1 MGKTI
6 GSKSRSEL
14 DADELRY
21 MRILSEPNQPLEAI
35 EGLVSSYAGMM
46 NSIQKTHVQRINN
59 LMHKL
64 FQSESDVTEDM
75 RVRLVEFCAK
85 KSDHDRFLVAYVQ
98 IASFHA
104 MARYIDKLRSGGVR
118 STKNQHVFMMNY
130 YAANW
135 WMNLF
140 LELVRTYPKHLE
152 LFNALG
158 EIRH

>member
-1 MGKTI
+1 MGKAS
-6 GSKSRSEL
+6 GSKSRSDL
-14 DADELRY
+14 VADELRY
-21 MRILSEPNQPLEAI
+21 MRILSEPNQPLETI
-35 EGLVSSYAGMM
+35 EGLVSLYEGMM

-75 RVRLVEFCAK
+75 RVRLIEFCAK
-85 KSDHDRFLVAYVQ
+85 KSDRDRFLVAYVQ

-104 MARYIDKLRSGGVR
+104 MARYIDKLRSGR
-118 STKNQHVFMMNY
+118 INSTKNQNLFMMNY

-135 WMNLF
+135 WMNIF
-140 LELVRTYPKHLE
+140 LELVQKYPKHLE

>member
-1 MGKTI
+1 MEKCFR
-6 GSKSRSEL
+6 SKSKNDL
-14 DADELRY
+14 NADELRY

-46 NSIQKTHVQRINN
+46 NSIQKPHVQRINN

-75 RVRLVEFCAK
+75 RVRLIEFCAK
-85 KSDHDRFLVAYVQ
+85 KSDRDRFLVAYVQ

-104 MARYIDKLRSGGVR
+104 MVRYIDKLRSGGIK

-135 WMNLF
+135 WMNIF
-140 LELVRTYPKHLE
+140 IELVQNYPMHLE